1 MGGLPIWGYYK
12 PVITHICKKC
22 NIFMQ
27 NLILTIFSAYVII
40 QADDREGTFAATKR
54 TVICVRT
61 GCEISVGILWGS
73 YSSLVRRYA

>member
-1 MGGLPIWGYYK
+1 
-12 PVITHICKKC
+12 
-22 NIFMQ
+22 MQ
-27 NLILTIFSAYVII
+27 NLILTRLFAYVII

-73 YSSLVRRYA
+73 YSSLVRSYA